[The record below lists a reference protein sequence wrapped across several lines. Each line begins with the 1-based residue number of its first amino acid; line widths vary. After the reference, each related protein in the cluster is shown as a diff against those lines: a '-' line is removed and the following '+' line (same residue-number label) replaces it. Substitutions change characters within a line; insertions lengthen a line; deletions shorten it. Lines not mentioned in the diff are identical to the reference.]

1 MSKETDFYKNLKLNL
16 EKTTTFPSEYMY
28 KFIIPTNNDKF
39 AVIENIFNNLGA
51 IINSKKSKNGKYTSL
66 TIMVKMNSVDDI
78 ISKYKEVAKIE
89 GVISL

>member
-1 MSKETDFYKNLKLNL
+1 
-16 EKTTTFPSEYMY
+16 MY